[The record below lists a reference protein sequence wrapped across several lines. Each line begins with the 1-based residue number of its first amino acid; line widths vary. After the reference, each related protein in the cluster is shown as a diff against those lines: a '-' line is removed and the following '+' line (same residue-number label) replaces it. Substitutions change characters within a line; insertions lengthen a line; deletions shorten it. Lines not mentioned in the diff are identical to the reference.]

1 MSELKPCP
9 FGADHKVWIGV
20 HDEEGNYH
28 GTIGCEY
35 ESDPW
40 SGLSYGL
47 HHDGWGDCTLCTD
60 GEVDCMG
67 GMLFDTPEDATEA
80 WNTRVERTCK
90 PFTRQRQPC
99 SNCGAFVS
107 LDAAMDCI
115 ATLPVRHCPLCGAKV
130 VGHD

>member
-9 FGADHKVWIGV
+9 FGKDHKVWIGV
-20 HDEEGNYH
+20 HDEEGNFH

-47 HHDGWGDCTLCTD
+47 HHDGWGDCPLCTD
-60 GEVDCMG
+60 GEGDCMG

-80 WNTRVERTCK
+80 WNTRAERTCMLASTK
-90 PFTRQRQPC
+90 RTHHAPEGNTYHTYR
-99 SNCGAFVS
+99 
-107 LDAAMDCI
+107 
-115 ATLPVRHCPLCGAKV
+115 V
-130 VGHD
+130 V